1 MKHVCNSF
9 LLIFF
14 LLISFS
20 VHSNTTIQEFINS
33 NYKLISKSSSKT
45 VDPVLNDIKIFNQ
58 DDVKKFLILWKSKE
72 LSIIKD
78 SNLIVY
84 TEKKEDTIIAYDIFN
99 NNEIGKFT
107 KKQLKSIKPNS
118 GVRSKIDSALVEYQI
133 LDEDINVRRE
143 SLQSLKRDIQKTHLK
158 ILRTAYENEID
169 NNFREEI
176 NKVLNFAILKF
187 SKSEQEKLDVLSFF
201 SNDTSLEVRASLNNL
216 LNTSDILFTNNKKIM
231 GNIARKIIPNKTYK
245 NNDGTSN
252 YILSSYSS
260 NKPELTYNDAYDLLS
275 NNKKVLPRI
284 TKKIIKESLVSNI
297 KKLKNAGFD
306 ISSLNNDLNRLDAY
320 NYLASINVVPPFI
333 SKEEIKKSVDKFTFY
348 TEYDEISSQVTNK
361 TKETLKNINFRV
373 NIYRYIDLFVD
384 GISLS
389 SIYFLGAIG
398 LAITFGVMRVIN
410 MAHGEFIMMGA
421 YTGYVVQQY
430 IPNHTISILIALPL
444 AFIITFGAGVLLE
457 RLVIRH
463 LYKNPLDTLL
473 ATFGISIA
481 LQQLAK
487 NIFGTQARP
496 LTAPSWLDGALSIN
510 DDLSISYIRIAII
523 LMGILFLL
531 LLLFIMNRTRLGLE
545 IRAVT
550 QNPIMASNMGINP
563 DRINMLTFGFGSAIA
578 GIAGVAIG
586 LFSKV
591 TSELGTEYIVQSF
604 MTVVVGGVGN
614 IFGTLAGAALIG
626 FLQKIIEWFN
636 PSNTLAAQTYMIIF
650 IILFIQ
656 FRPRGIF
663 ALKGRVKDV

>member
-1 MKHVCNSF
+1 MKHVFNSF

-297 KKLKNAGFD
+297 KKLKNAGLD

-333 SKEEIKKSVDKFTFY
+333 SKEEIKNSVDKFTFY

>member
-1 MKHVCNSF
+1 MKHVFNSF

-333 SKEEIKKSVDKFTFY
+333 SKEEIKNSVDKFTFY

-473 ATFGISIA
+473 ATFGVSIA

>member
-1 MKHVCNSF
+1 MKHVFNSF

-333 SKEEIKKSVDKFTFY
+333 SKEEIKNSVDKFTFY

-444 AFIITFGAGVLLE
+444 AFIITFGAGILLE

-563 DRINMLTFGFGSAIA
+563 DKINMLTFGFGSAIA

>member
-72 LSIIKD
+72 LSLIKD

-333 SKEEIKKSVDKFTFY
+333 SKEEIKNSVDKFTFY

-410 MAHGEFIMMGA
+410 MAHGEFIMIGA

-473 ATFGISIA
+473 ATFGVSIA

>member
-1 MKHVCNSF
+1 MKHVFNSF

-84 TEKKEDTIIAYDIFN
+84 TEKKEDIIIAYDIFN

-158 ILRTAYENEID
+158 ILRTVYENEID

-176 NKVLNFAILKF
+176 YKVLNFAILKF

-333 SKEEIKKSVDKFTFY
+333 SKEEIKNSVDKFTFY

>member
-1 MKHVCNSF
+1 MKHVFNSF

-45 VDPVLNDIKIFNQ
+45 VDPVLNDIKIYNQ

-78 SNLIVY
+78 SNIIVY
-84 TEKKEDTIIAYDIFN
+84 TEKKEDIIIAYDIFN

-333 SKEEIKKSVDKFTFY
+333 SKEEIKNSVDKFTFY
-348 TEYDEISSQVTNK
+348 TEYNEISSQVTNK
-361 TKETLKNINFRV
+361 TKEILKNINFRV

-457 RLVIRH
+457 RMVIRH

-473 ATFGISIA
+473 ATFGVSIA

>member
-1 MKHVCNSF
+1 MKHVFNSF

-84 TEKKEDTIIAYDIFN
+84 TEKKEDIIIAYDIFN

-284 TKKIIKESLVSNI
+284 TKKIIKESLVLNI
-297 KKLKNAGFD
+297 EKLKNAGFN
-306 ISSLNNDLNRLDAY
+306 ISSLNNDVNRLDAY

-333 SKEEIKKSVDKFTFY
+333 SKEEIKNSVDKFTFY

-457 RLVIRH
+457 RMVIRH

>member
-1 MKHVCNSF
+1 MKHVFNSF

-45 VDPVLNDIKIFNQ
+45 VDPVLNDIKIYNQ

-72 LSIIKD
+72 LSLIKD

-333 SKEEIKKSVDKFTFY
+333 SKEEIKNSVDKFTFY

>member
-1 MKHVCNSF
+1 MKHVFNSF

-45 VDPVLNDIKIFNQ
+45 VDPFLNDIKIFNQ

-333 SKEEIKKSVDKFTFY
+333 SKEEIKNSVDKFTFY

-444 AFIITFGAGVLLE
+444 AFIITFGAGILLE

>member
-1 MKHVCNSF
+1 MKHVFNSF

-45 VDPVLNDIKIFNQ
+45 VDPVLNDIKIYNQ

-333 SKEEIKKSVDKFTFY
+333 SKEEIKNSVDKFTFY

-444 AFIITFGAGVLLE
+444 AFIITFGAGILLE

>member
-1 MKHVCNSF
+1 MKHVFNSF

-297 KKLKNAGFD
+297 KKLKNAGLD

-333 SKEEIKKSVDKFTFY
+333 SKEEIKNSVDKFTFY

-444 AFIITFGAGVLLE
+444 AFIITFGAGILLE

>member
-1 MKHVCNSF
+1 MKHVFNSF

>member
-1 MKHVCNSF
+1 MKHVFNSF

-84 TEKKEDTIIAYDIFN
+84 TEKKEDIIIAYDIFN

-333 SKEEIKKSVDKFTFY
+333 SKEEIKNSVDKFTFY

-457 RLVIRH
+457 RMVIRH

>member
-1 MKHVCNSF
+1 MKHVFNSF

-333 SKEEIKKSVDKFTFY
+333 SKEEIKNSVDKFTFY
-348 TEYDEISSQVTNK
+348 TEYNEISSQVTNK

>member
-1 MKHVCNSF
+1 MKHVFNSF

-284 TKKIIKESLVSNI
+284 TKKIIKESLVLNI
-297 KKLKNAGFD
+297 EKLKNAGFN
-306 ISSLNNDLNRLDAY
+306 ISSLNNDVNRLDAY

-333 SKEEIKKSVDKFTFY
+333 SKEEIKNSVDKFTFY

-444 AFIITFGAGVLLE
+444 AFIITFGAGILLE

-563 DRINMLTFGFGSAIA
+563 DKINMLTFGFGSAIA

-636 PSNTLAAQTYMIIF
+636 PSNTLAAQTYMIVF

>member
-1 MKHVCNSF
+1 MKHVFNSF

-45 VDPVLNDIKIFNQ
+45 VDRVLNYIKIFNQ

-84 TEKKEDTIIAYDIFN
+84 TEKNEDTIIAYDIFN

-133 LDEDINVRRE
+133 LDQDINVRRE

-176 NKVLNFAILKF
+176 YKVLNFAILKF

-284 TKKIIKESLVSNI
+284 TKKIIKESLVLNI
-297 KKLKNAGFD
+297 EKLKNAGFN
-306 ISSLNNDLNRLDAY
+306 ISSLNNDVNRLDAY

-333 SKEEIKKSVDKFTFY
+333 SKQEIKNSVDKFTFY

-444 AFIITFGAGVLLE
+444 AFIITFGAGILLE

>member
-1 MKHVCNSF
+1 MKHVFNSF

-333 SKEEIKKSVDKFTFY
+333 SKEEIKNSVDKFTFY

-410 MAHGEFIMMGA
+410 MAHGEFIMIGA

-531 LLLFIMNRTRLGLE
+531 LLLFIMNKTRLGLE

>member
-1 MKHVCNSF
+1 MKHVFNSF

-45 VDPVLNDIKIFNQ
+45 VDPVLNDIKIYNQ

-84 TEKKEDTIIAYDIFN
+84 TEKKEDIIIAYDIFN

-252 YILSSYSS
+252 YIISSYSS

-333 SKEEIKKSVDKFTFY
+333 SKEEIKNSVDKFTFY

-444 AFIITFGAGVLLE
+444 AFIITFGAGILLE

-636 PSNTLAAQTYMIIF
+636 PSNTLAAQTYMIVF

>member
-1 MKHVCNSF
+1 MKHVFNSF

-333 SKEEIKKSVDKFTFY
+333 SKEEIKNSVDKFTFY

-444 AFIITFGAGVLLE
+444 AFIITFGAGILLE

-636 PSNTLAAQTYMIIF
+636 PSNTLAAQTYMIVF

>member
-1 MKHVCNSF
+1 MKHVFNSF

-333 SKEEIKKSVDKFTFY
+333 SKEEIKNSVDKFTFY

>member
-1 MKHVCNSF
+1 MKHVFNSF

-333 SKEEIKKSVDKFTFY
+333 SKEEIKNSVDKFTFY
-348 TEYDEISSQVTNK
+348 TEYNEISSQVTNK
-361 TKETLKNINFRV
+361 TKEILKNINFRV

-457 RLVIRH
+457 RMVIRH

-473 ATFGISIA
+473 ATFGVSIA

>member
-1 MKHVCNSF
+1 MKHVFNSF

-133 LDEDINVRRE
+133 LDQDINVRRE

-176 NKVLNFAILKF
+176 YKVLNFAILKF

-216 LNTSDILFTNNKKIM
+216 LNTSDILFTNNKKIN

-245 NNDGTSN
+245 KNDGTSN

-284 TKKIIKESLVSNI
+284 TKKIIKESLVLNI
-297 KKLKNAGFD
+297 EKLKNAGFN
-306 ISSLNNDLNRLDAY
+306 ISSLNNDVNRLDAY

-333 SKEEIKKSVDKFTFY
+333 SKEEIKNSVDKFTFY

-444 AFIITFGAGVLLE
+444 AFIITFGAGILLE

-636 PSNTLAAQTYMIIF
+636 PSNTLAAQTYMIVF

>member
-1 MKHVCNSF
+1 MKHVFNSF

-444 AFIITFGAGVLLE
+444 AFIITFGAGILLE

>member
-1 MKHVCNSF
+1 MKHVFNSF

-187 SKSEQEKLDVLSFF
+187 SKSEQEKLEVLSFF

-333 SKEEIKKSVDKFTFY
+333 SKEEIKNSVDKFTFY

>member
-1 MKHVCNSF
+1 MKHVFNSF

-333 SKEEIKKSVDKFTFY
+333 SKEEIKNSVDKFTFY
-348 TEYDEISSQVTNK
+348 TEYNEISSQVTNK
-361 TKETLKNINFRV
+361 TKEILKNINFRV

>member
-1 MKHVCNSF
+1 MKHVFNSF

-333 SKEEIKKSVDKFTFY
+333 SKEEIKNSVDKFTFY

-410 MAHGEFIMMGA
+410 MAHGEFIMIGA

>member
-1 MKHVCNSF
+1 MRHVLNFFIF
-9 LLIFF
+9 LFF
-14 LLISFS
+14 LLISINAY
-20 VHSNTTIQEFINS
+20 SNDTIQEFIEN
-33 NYKLISKSSSKT
+33 NHKLIAKSSSKT
-45 VDPVLNDIKIFNQ
+45 VDPILNDIKKYNQ

-84 TEKKEDTIIAYDIFN
+84 TEKNEDTIIAYDIFN

-158 ILRTAYENEID
+158 ILRTAYENEVD
-169 NNFREEI
+169 NILREEI
-176 NKVLNFAILKF
+176 YKVLNFAILKF
-187 SKSEQEKLDVLSFF
+187 SKSEKEKLDVLSFF

-216 LNTSDILFTNNKKIM
+216 LNTSDILFTNNKKII

-245 NNDGTSN
+245 KNDGTSN

-297 KKLKNAGFD
+297 EILKNAGFN

-333 SKEEIKKSVDKFTFY
+333 SKEEIKNSVDKFTFY

-444 AFIITFGAGVLLE
+444 AFIITFGAGILLE

>member
-1 MKHVCNSF
+1 MKHVFNSF

-306 ISSLNNDLNRLDAY
+306 ISSLNNDVNRLDAY

-333 SKEEIKKSVDKFTFY
+333 SKEEIKNSVDKFTFY

>member
-1 MKHVCNSF
+1 MKHVFNSF

-297 KKLKNAGFD
+297 EKLKNAGFN

-333 SKEEIKKSVDKFTFY
+333 SKEEIKNSVDKFTFY

>member
-1 MKHVCNSF
+1 MKHVFNSF

-333 SKEEIKKSVDKFTFY
+333 SKEEIKNSVDKFTFY

-361 TKETLKNINFRV
+361 TKEILKNINFRV

>member
-1 MKHVCNSF
+1 MKHVFNSF

-297 KKLKNAGFD
+297 KKLKNAGFN
-306 ISSLNNDLNRLDAY
+306 ISSLNNDVNRLDAY

-333 SKEEIKKSVDKFTFY
+333 SKEEIKNSVDKFTFY

-457 RLVIRH
+457 RMVIRH

-473 ATFGISIA
+473 ATFGVSIA

>member
-1 MKHVCNSF
+1 MKHVFNSF

-333 SKEEIKKSVDKFTFY
+333 SKEEIKNSVDKFTFY

-444 AFIITFGAGVLLE
+444 AFIITFGAGILLE

>member
-1 MKHVCNSF
+1 MKHVFNSF

-45 VDPVLNDIKIFNQ
+45 VDPVLNDIKNFNQ

-297 KKLKNAGFD
+297 KKLKNAGFN
-306 ISSLNNDLNRLDAY
+306 ISLLNNDLNRLDAY

-333 SKEEIKKSVDKFTFY
+333 SKEEIKNSVDKFTFY

-444 AFIITFGAGVLLE
+444 AFIITFGAGILLE

>member
-1 MKHVCNSF
+1 MRHVLNFFIF
-9 LLIFF
+9 LFF
-14 LLISFS
+14 LLISINAY
-20 VHSNTTIQEFINS
+20 SNDTIQEFIEN
-33 NYKLISKSSSKT
+33 NHKLIAKSSSKT
-45 VDPVLNDIKIFNQ
+45 VDPILNDIKKYNQ

-84 TEKKEDTIIAYDIFN
+84 TEKNEDKIIAYDIFN

-158 ILRTAYENEID
+158 ILRTAYENEVD
-169 NNFREEI
+169 NNLREEI
-176 NKVLNFAILKF
+176 YKVLNFAILKF
-187 SKSEQEKLDVLSFF
+187 SKSEKEKLDVLSFF

-216 LNTSDILFTNNKKIM
+216 LNTSDILFTNNKKII

-245 NNDGTSN
+245 KNDGTSN

-297 KKLKNAGFD
+297 EKLKNAGFN
-306 ISSLNNDLNRLDAY
+306 ISSLNNDVNRLDAY

-333 SKEEIKKSVDKFTFY
+333 SKEEIKNSVDKFTFY

-444 AFIITFGAGVLLE
+444 AFIITFGAGILLE

>member
-1 MKHVCNSF
+1 MKHVFNSF

-333 SKEEIKKSVDKFTFY
+333 SKEEIKNSVDKFTFY

-636 PSNTLAAQTYMIIF
+636 PSNTLAAQTYMIVF

>member
-333 SKEEIKKSVDKFTFY
+333 SKEEIKNSVDKFTFY

>member
-1 MKHVCNSF
+1 MKHVFNSF

-284 TKKIIKESLVSNI
+284 TKKIIKESLVLNI
-297 KKLKNAGFD
+297 EKLKNAGFN
-306 ISSLNNDLNRLDAY
+306 ISSLNNDVNRLDAY

-333 SKEEIKKSVDKFTFY
+333 SKEEIKNSVDKFTFY

-473 ATFGISIA
+473 ATFGVSIA

-636 PSNTLAAQTYMIIF
+636 PSNTLAAQTYMIVF

>member
-1 MKHVCNSF
+1 MKHVFNSF

-333 SKEEIKKSVDKFTFY
+333 SKEEIKNSVDKFTFY

-650 IILFIQ
+650 LILFIQ

>member
-1 MKHVCNSF
+1 MKHVFNSF

-72 LSIIKD
+72 LSLIKD

-84 TEKKEDTIIAYDIFN
+84 TEKNEDTIIAYDIFN

-133 LDEDINVRRE
+133 LDQDINVRRE

-176 NKVLNFAILKF
+176 YKVLNFAILKF

-245 NNDGTSN
+245 NNNGTSN

-284 TKKIIKESLVSNI
+284 TKKIIKESLVLNI
-297 KKLKNAGFD
+297 EKLKNAGFN
-306 ISSLNNDLNRLDAY
+306 ISSLNNDVNRLDAY

-333 SKEEIKKSVDKFTFY
+333 SKEEIKNSVDKFTFY

-444 AFIITFGAGVLLE
+444 AFIITFGAGILLE

-636 PSNTLAAQTYMIIF
+636 PSNTLAAQTYMIVF